1 MPGANPGA
9 LPSGYGR
16 PTRPDLGADIW
27 RLLGPGDAA
36 DARPRVGADGGRLRE
51 DSDEC
56 WELARSVALD
66 PLTSMLAAPVDV
78 EEIEAAIAI
87 TADNL

>member
-1 MPGANPGA
+1 
-9 LPSGYGR
+9 
-16 PTRPDLGADIW
+16 
-27 RLLGPGDAA
+27 
-36 DARPRVGADGGRLRE
+36 LRE